1 MFDLQK
7 EKDIK
12 EFKRRLKS
20 IRIDETQAQFA
31 KRIFDLNDRGR
42 IANWES
48 LSSTTIPTLADF
60 ALLCDK
66 TNTNANYL
74 LGVEEINRNDDYIIA
89 QELNLS
95 TNTVKKFRNK
105 AKINSFIDFV
115 INTPEIEDIMDQI
128 ESICTHNWISEASYT
143 LFDAESV
150 KICDK
155 VFRLMLNEMNVMEI
169 DLNIYLHK
177 LEFAFKRAEEKN
189 TENSMDIKLLQIN
202 QNEKN
207 SFILPNYPNFDE
219 LDDNAKKSILLKE
232 LGELR
237 FAYLLKSEL
246 AIIAKEKITRNFS
259 FICDKYIESKSIQNK
274 EN

>member
-1 MFDLQK
+1 MSKMFDLQK

-95 TNTVKKFRNK
+95 TNTVKKFRN
-105 AKINSFIDFV
+105 
-115 INTPEIEDIMDQI
+115 
-128 ESICTHNWISEASYT
+128 
-143 LFDAESV
+143 
-150 KICDK
+150 
-155 VFRLMLNEMNVMEI
+155 
-169 DLNIYLHK
+169 
-177 LEFAFKRAEEKN
+177 
-189 TENSMDIKLLQIN
+189 
-202 QNEKN
+202 
-207 SFILPNYPNFDE
+207 
-219 LDDNAKKSILLKE
+219 
-232 LGELR
+232 
-237 FAYLLKSEL
+237 
-246 AIIAKEKITRNFS
+246 
-259 FICDKYIESKSIQNK
+259 
-274 EN
+274 